1 MPNLLAIES
10 TGQYCSV
17 ALLSKGL
24 INEEKDSLIN
34 RHSSILHQLIDQLC
48 KSQDVAPQDLDAV
61 VLSAGPG
68 SYTGLRVGSS
78 TAKGI
83 CIAQSIPL
91 ISISTHHSM
100 LYSKEFSS
108 KERENERFICLT
120 DARRNDVFYSVY
132 ENNTLLK
139 GVEVTDIN
147 NETWQEFISS
157 KSSLVVGS
165 GSEKLQKLGLKN
177 LKYQIG
183 EKLSAMQL
191 LDLGVQYYEREQFE
205 DIINYEPRYEKEFYT
220 ITSPK

>member
-10 TGQYCSV
+10 TGKYCSV
-17 ALLSKGL
+17 SLLSNGL
-24 INEEKDSLIN
+24 INEETDSMVN
-34 RHSSILHQLIDQLC
+34 RHSSILHQLIDKLC
-48 KSQDVAPQDLDAV
+48 KSQNVAPQDLDAV

-91 ISISTHHSM
+91 ISIPTHHSM
-100 LYSKEFSS
+100 LYSNEFSS
-108 KERENERFICLT
+108 KERERERFICLT

-139 GVEVTDIN
+139 GVEVTDIH
-147 NETWQEFISS
+147 NETWQDFISS

-165 GSEKLQKLGLKN
+165 GTEKLQKLGLKN

-183 EKLSAMQL
+183 EKLSATQL
-191 LDLGVQYYEREQFE
+191 LDLGIQYYESERFE

-220 ITSPK
+220 LSSPK